1 MPRRKKLRALPEAQG
16 HRFTARSQLAP
27 GATSDAGCNLISS
40 SKPVTTSSHG
50 KDTVRQPLFGR
61 QKAMLIFYLTIP
73 FMLLGATIAIVPL
86 IFAMRHQ
93 HEWEDAAMEPA
104 VRTQQQEEPLA
115 A

>member
-1 MPRRKKLRALPEAQG
+1 
-16 HRFTARSQLAP
+16 
-27 GATSDAGCNLISS
+27 
-40 SKPVTTSSHG
+40 
-50 KDTVRQPLFGR
+50 
-61 QKAMLIFYLTIP
+61 MLIFYLTIP